1 MEKQLMIFGGLIGTI
16 ISYLVDGLGMAT
28 TVLLGM
34 MAIDYAT
41 GLLAAAHNKQLHSRT
56 GFNGLLRKCYYLLM
70 LASVYLMGFAV
81 EEIKYAGDG
90 LAIALCMM
98 EFVSITEN
106 GTKMNLPMPEPIRK
120 LLLIVNEKLT
130 GKEVEKNDTNQ
141 K

>member
-1 MEKQLMIFGGLIGTI
+1 MIISGVIGTFV
-16 ISYLVDGLGMAT
+16 SYLVDGLGMAT

-34 MAIDYAT
+34 MAIDYAS
-41 GLLAAAHNKQLHSRT
+41 GLLSAAYNRKLHSRT

-106 GTKMNLPMPEPIRK
+106 GTKMNLPMPEPVRK
-120 LLLIVNEKLT
+120 LLLIVSEKLS
-130 GKEVEKNDTNQ
+130 GKDEKNDINQ